1 MKVIKTQVLS
11 LHLLVTFKSAILLS
25 LTGFY
30 SDLRVPFTL
39 DFEDEKSIS
48 ARQSAIM
55 YKMYHKDCEVHH
67 IALSVGF
74 VRLFRL

>member
-48 ARQSAIM
+48 ARQSATM
-55 YKMYHKDCEVHH
+55 YKMYHKDCEVQH

-74 VRLFRL
+74 VRLFQL

>member
-1 MKVIKTQVLS
+1 MVSKSQILS
-11 LHLLVTFKSAILLS
+11 SQLLATSKSAILLS

-30 SDLRVPFTL
+30 SDLRIPFTL
-39 DFEDEKSIS
+39 DFEDKKSILV
-48 ARQSAIM
+48 RQSAIM